1 MDIAGFLRRYPP
13 FDELDEDGLA
23 RLARSVEIEHF
34 PADTVI
40 LQQGG
45 DPAQA
50 LYVVRKG
57 AVELLDDGML
67 LDQLVEGEVFGQF
80 SLLADETPTL
90 TVRAQEDTLCY
101 LVPPETADP
110 LLGSEAG
117 VSFVIGSM
125 RRRITSAAESSAG
138 AADPRLTPV
147 GSLVR
152 REPVTADPATPVAEA
167 AARMADERVSSL
179 LIPTPDGWGIV
190 TDRDLRTRLVA
201 ASADPSIP
209 VVEIATFPVRTI
221 DRDTLAGAA
230 LLGMFA
236 DGIHH
241 YPVTEPGGRI
251 VGVVT
256 DTDLMGI
263 GRHTPFAARSAIER
277 ARTAQEVAAAGR
289 ELPALV
295 TAMVDARTDPI
306 DVGRVVAL
314 VVDAMTVRLL
324 HLAIERQGDPPCA
337 WAWLALG
344 SAARHEQALHT
355 DQDHALAFDPI
366 PGQPDAD
373 PYFAELAEFVT
384 AGLEAAGIPRC
395 TGDAMATHPT
405 LRRPIDEF
413 VVHFADWM
421 DHPNP
426 KATVLSS
433 IEYDFRQ
440 VAGPLDAEPTLDDA
454 VRRARHKPEFLRML
468 SRRALDLKPPTGFV
482 RDLVVEAKG
491 EHAGRLDIKHGGITI
506 VTNLARTWAVRAG
519 VTQKGHAR
527 PPGCRHARRAGP
539 ARHRRREGAVRGL
552 PLPVGDPAPASGRA
566 GGRGPGAR
574 RLRRSGVAGT
584 VLPQRPEG
592 SVPGDHACAAPVGE
606 RRGHPPVLT
615 RVSTVDQS
623 ARSVPMAWKPPSTC
637 TTSPVMPA
645 AMSDNRNATALP
657 TGVGSVRS
665 QPSGARR
672 PHASEIWSNP
682 GMPLPAI
689 VLSGPAET
697 VLTRI
702 CLGPRSRAR

>member
-110 LLGSEAG
+110 MLGSEAG

-125 RRRITSAAESSAG
+125 RRRIISAAESSAG

-201 ASADPSIP
+201 ARADPSIP

-241 YPVTEPGGRI
+241 YPVTEPGGHI

-366 PGQPDAD
+366 PGRPDAD

-421 DHPNP
+421 DNPNP

-440 VAGPLDAEPTLDDA
+440 VAGPLDAEPTLDEA

-519 VTQKGHAR
+519 ATQKGTLARLDAATHAAQDPLDTDVAR
-527 PPGCRHARRAGP
+527 ELSEAFHFLWEIRLRHQA
-539 ARHRRREGAVRGL
+539 EQV
-552 PLPVGDPAPASGRA
+552 A
-566 GGRGPGAR
+566 GGRVPDDYVDPASLGPF
-574 RLRRSGVAGT
+574 S
-584 VLPQRPEG
+584 
-592 SVPGDHACAAPVGE
+592 
-606 RRGHPPVLT
+606 RRGLKEAFRVIT
-615 RVSTVDQS
+615 RAQRLLSS
-623 ARSVPMAWKPPSTC
+623 EEGIRPS
-637 TTSPVMPA
+637 
-645 AMSDNRNATALP
+645 
-657 TGVGSVRS
+657 
-665 QPSGARR
+665 
-672 PHASEIWSNP
+672 
-682 GMPLPAI
+682 
-689 VLSGPAET
+689 
-697 VLTRI
+697 
-702 CLGPRSRAR
+702 

>member
-13 FDELDEDGLA
+13 FDELDEDNLA
-23 RLARSVEIEHF
+23 QLARSVEIEHF

-45 DPAQA
+45 EPAQA

-80 SLLADETPTL
+80 SLLADESPTL

-110 LLGSEAG
+110 MLGSESG

-125 RRRITSAAESSAG
+125 RRRITSAAESSAA
-138 AADPRLTPV
+138 AADPRLSTV

-152 REPVTADPATPVAEA
+152 REPVTADPTMPVAEA
-167 AARMADERVSSL
+167 AGRMADERVSSL
-179 LIPTPDGWGIV
+179 LIPTSDGWGIV

-201 ASADPSIP
+201 ARADPSIP

-221 DRDTLAGAA
+221 DRETLAAAA

-277 ARTAQEVAAAGR
+277 ASTTQEVAEAGR

-295 TAMVDARTDPI
+295 AAMVDARTDPI

-314 VVDAMTVRLL
+314 VVDAMTIRLL

-373 PYFAELAEFVT
+373 PYFTELAEFVT

-405 LRRPIDEF
+405 LRRPIEEF
-413 VVHFADWM
+413 VEHFADWM

-433 IEYDFRQ
+433 IEYDFRK

-454 VRRARHKPEFLRML
+454 VRRARHKPVFLRML

-482 RDLVVEAKG
+482 RNLVVEAKG

-506 VTNLARTWAVRAG
+506 VTNLARLWAVRAG
-519 VTQKGHAR
+519 MTQKGTLAR
-527 PPGCRHARRAGP
+527 LDAAAQAAQDPLDPDVARELSEAFHFLWEIRLRHQAEQVTAGRSP
-539 ARHRRREGAVRGL
+539 DDYV
-552 PLPVGDPAPASGRA
+552 DPASLGPFSRSGLKEAFRVIARAQRLLASEEGI
-566 GGRGPGAR
+566 
-574 RLRRSGVAGT
+574 RRS
-584 VLPQRPEG
+584 
-592 SVPGDHACAAPVGE
+592 
-606 RRGHPPVLT
+606 
-615 RVSTVDQS
+615 
-623 ARSVPMAWKPPSTC
+623 
-637 TTSPVMPA
+637 
-645 AMSDNRNATALP
+645 
-657 TGVGSVRS
+657 
-665 QPSGARR
+665 
-672 PHASEIWSNP
+672 
-682 GMPLPAI
+682 
-689 VLSGPAET
+689 
-697 VLTRI
+697 
-702 CLGPRSRAR
+702 